1 MKFLGNLTIRGK
13 FLLVPLVAAGGMLLL
28 GALFFN
34 VLNTQQALLSRITNQ
49 ELVKIDDLSRLLS
62 ELTTNHVQIFDLL
75 ASAGSRLD
83 EERLYE
89 KGRQNLYRIH
99 DLTAQINR
107 FSQDVMLTER
117 ERELHRALAE
127 EVARYREVAISAI
140 EMTTVN
146 LALATQQMTKAN
158 KSYAEVNRI
167 FLSLLN
173 EARRESNASIATLL
187 KEAQRRAAQF
197 GALLLLAIVSMVVI
211 TVTFATAL
219 SGEIKSMAA
228 VMTRLAAG
236 DTAIEVPH
244 GVRKDEVGTMA
255 QAVQV
260 FKKSL
265 IQLSETQEALRR
277 TNEELEARIAERT
290 AELTRSVEELEA
302 LAEVSRA
309 ISSTLDLQT
318 VLTTIAARAVEL
330 SGTNGG
336 VIYEYDETAEE
347 FHLTATYHVEEALI
361 ETLRASAVPLGES
374 AVGRAAAS
382 RAPIQ
387 VPDILEEGHFVAP
400 QARPI
405 LARIGYR
412 SLLAIP
418 LLLEQRIVGGLVVW
432 RREPGSFST
441 HVVHLLQTFAAQ
453 AAVAVTNARLFQEIQ
468 EKSRALEIASQHKSQ
483 FLANMSHE
491 LRTPMNAIIGIS
503 EMLLEDA
510 RELGRG
516 QEIEP
521 VERVLRA
528 GRHLLSLMNEILD
541 LSKIEAG
548 KMELHIESFPVARMV
563 EDVVTTMRP
572 MAEKNGNRLTVECAA
587 VVGTMRADITRVRQA
602 LLNLIGN
609 ACKFTE
615 NGQIAVA
622 VDRIRHDGSDW
633 ITMRVSDTGIGMTP
647 EQVDKLFQDFT
658 QADTLTARKH
668 GGTGLGLAISRRFC
682 RMMGGEITVA
692 SAPGQG
698 STFEIR
704 LPAEVEA
711 AAAPERP
718 RERARLGTAAHV
730 ARASRGAPR
739 LLVVDDDPTVR
750 ELLERFLVKEGFEV
764 ITAASGVEAL
774 RLARERHP
782 DAVTLDVM
790 MPDLDGWSVLAALKC
805 DPEVADIPV
814 VLVTVVDEKNRGYAL
829 GAAEYLI
836 KPIDRDRLVAA
847 LRSLCRRAG
856 RVLVVEDDEIMRA
869 VIRQAL
875 EREGW
880 SVVQAE
886 NGRVALERLAEAR
899 PDAIVLDLMMP
910 EIDGFEFLAELRSQP
925 ECRDIPV
932 LVVTAKDLTD
942 EDHRRLNGCVE
953 RIIEKRA
960 YARDDLLRELRE
972 VLDVSVTRR
981 PAGQPPAEHA

>member
-1 MKFLGNLTIRGK
+1 MAPAGGRRPRLSPPGRWSTRPHRPGRARAMAGARSIAMKFLGNLTIRGK

-28 GALFFN
+28 GVLFFN

-197 GALLLLAIVSMVVI
+197 GALLLIAIVSMVVI

-244 GVRKDEVGTMA
+244 GVRKDEVGSMA
-255 QAVQV
+255 QALAV

-265 IQLSETQEALRR
+265 IQLSETQEPRRR

-374 AVGRAAAS
+374 AVGRAAVS

-441 HVVHLLQTFAAQ
+441 HVVPLLQPFAAQ
-453 AAVAVTNARLFQEIQ
+453 AAVAVPNARLFQEIQ

-528 GRHLLSLMNEILD
+528 GRHLLSLINDILD

-563 EDVVTTMRP
+563 EDV
-572 MAEKNGNRLTVECAA
+572 
-587 VVGTMRADITRVRQA
+587 
-602 LLNLIGN
+602 
-609 ACKFTE
+609 
-615 NGQIAVA
+615 
-622 VDRIRHDGSDW
+622 
-633 ITMRVSDTGIGMTP
+633 
-647 EQVDKLFQDFT
+647 T

-668 GGTGLGLAISRRFC
+668 GGRGLGLAISRRFC

-886 NGRVALERLAEAR
+886 NGRVALERIAEAR

-910 EIDGFEFLAELRSQP
+910 EMDGFEFLAELRSQP

-942 EDHRRLNGCVE
+942 EDHRRLNGRVE